1 MSRNSKRH
9 EALNWYEGA
18 WVDLAEAEDALSG
31 ARPNWALF
39 ASHQA
44 VKKALK
50 AAYIVLKRER
60 PRGAHDLVE
69 LYRSL
74 GVELSEELNEA
85 LSELTP
91 YYSVAR
97 YPNAGLER
105 PWLGISRSLARR
117 LIEASRRIIEEVG
130 VSANLRG

>member
-1 MSRNSKRH
+1 MSRNIRRR

-18 WVDLAEAEDALSG
+18 LVDLDEAGAALSG
-31 ARPNWALF
+31 GRPNWALF

-44 VKKALK
+44 VEKALR

-60 PRGAHDLVE
+60 PPRSHDLVE
-69 LYRSL
+69 LHRDL
-74 GVELSEELNEA
+74 GVKLPDDLLEA

-97 YPNAGLER
+97 YPNAGLEK
-105 PWLGISRSLARR
+105 PWLGISKSLAKR
-117 LIEASRRIIEEVG
+117 LVEASKRIVGEIGIHASLRR
-130 VSANLRG
+130 